1 MKITNITILKYNGA
15 DTDPYVLG
23 IASDL
28 ASFGYFERPTVR
40 EMLTFVSRTIIRRTE
55 TGQRQSVQHEGA
67 RPSAPPPGQSTSR
80 AALERTHTSWRAW
93 CRNGHEGVVRQ

>member
-15 DTDPYVLG
+15 DADPYVLG

-67 RPSAPPPGQSTSR
+67 RSNPSNTPNPH
-80 AALERTHTSWRAW
+80 TH
-93 CRNGHEGVVRQ
+93 C